1 MHIGGG
7 CRRQVPQELR
17 SLPVLR
23 LDPLPRKQLE
33 IQYGYTHLYF
43 ECTNSL
49 FLPCQKPPMFHSNTV
64 AKPFTILHS

>member
-17 SLPVLR
+17 SLPVLH

-43 ECTNSL
+43 ECTNS
-49 FLPCQKPPMFHSNTV
+49 FISPMSKTSDV
-64 AKPFTILHS
+64 P